1 MSWDSSRAVPWKRLV
16 REWLMYVG
24 IMAVV
29 FVVVF
34 RDRSI
39 VGLLGGLLISGPLY
53 LVIGYVLAKF
63 GYQRKTLKQTRAGAR
78 RVGESA
84 DDVPTLRQKPA
95 PTKRT
100 GGGGTARPS
109 SQKRRK

>member
-1 MSWDSSRAVPWKRLV
+1 VSWDSSRAVPWKRLV
-16 REWLMYVG
+16 KEWLIYVG

-29 FVVVF
+29 FVAVF

-53 LVIGYVLAKF
+53 LVIGYVLAKI
-63 GYQRKTLKQTRAGAR
+63 GYQRKTLRQARA
-78 RVGESA
+78 ESRTPRHPGT
-84 DDVPTLRQKPA
+84 DVSAPRPKPA

-100 GGGGTARPS
+100 GGGGNTRPI